1 MRLPGATYFI
11 RNNRF
16 RGGERSGEEEARKR
30 SGGSGGGGGGG
41 DGHFGW
47 PIYIDTDRF

>member
-1 MRLPGATYFI
+1 MRLPGATSFI
-11 RNNRF
+11 RNNQF
-16 RGGERSGEEEARKR
+16 
-30 SGGSGGGGGGG
+30 GGGGRGAARRSGG

>member
-11 RNNRF
+11 RNNQF
-16 RGGERSGEEEARKR
+16 RGGKGKRGGGVGWSGE
-30 SGGSGGGGGGG
+30 GGG
-41 DGHFGW
+41 DVHFGW